1 MSRAWASGLARKLLL
16 SIPNLFFFFLRLHDV
31 DKKKL
36 ELKKPTKV
44 GWKNDVK
51 TVVYIS
57 EEKFKISCRSIENS
71 NKSKQFQLELTSQIT
86 TSNVHLKTKSVNI
99 YSILQHQF
107 RCYYI
112 RENYPTTS
120 DPLLSRKTNTSQQI
134 CLKSYLETD

>member
-1 MSRAWASGLARKLLL
+1 VQVRGGN
-16 SIPNLFFFFLRLHDV
+16 SI
-31 DKKKL
+31 
-36 ELKKPTKV
+36 
-44 GWKNDVK
+44 K
-51 TVVYIS
+51 TEAHIRD
-57 EEKFKISCRSIENS
+57 EKFKICYCILLLIENS